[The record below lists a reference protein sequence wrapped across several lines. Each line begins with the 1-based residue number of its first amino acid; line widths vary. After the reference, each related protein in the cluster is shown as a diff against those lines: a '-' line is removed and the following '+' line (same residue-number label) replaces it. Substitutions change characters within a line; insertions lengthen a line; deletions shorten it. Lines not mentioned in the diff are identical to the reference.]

1 MECVVRVLFFLV
13 AVIFFGQLATG
24 VKNILYISSVASPS
38 HFLWSQ
44 RLFERLAE
52 RGHNVTVV
60 NLYKHG
66 FVRGVQLVKLEGIV
80 EELAAEEEDYV
91 EFGQMSPFEVHVAF
105 FDLELYVCQ
114 RAVKSAGF
122 RSMLDYPKDFRFDL
136 VIHDHLAGPCLLILL
151 STFGYPPLIYAS
163 AYNRQSTLT
172 TSLGTVVFPG
182 FVPNQAYDVQHP
194 MTFYQKTVNRLLYFW
209 EYFFKAYIYYPKL
222 DSLIQQELNQT
233 ESVTSLEKR
242 SLLAILNSNQILD
255 LPEAVSPNI
264 VQVGGLHIKPQK
276 SLPNN
281 LLQTLD
287 HSNKV
292 VLFSL
297 GSNVRSDQL
306 DPQILNKLIEA
317 MTAVPTI
324 TFLWKLESDLPQKLP
339 PNVITSPWFPQSELL
354 AHPKLSLF
362 ITHGGLLSVQEA
374 VWHGVPM
381 LGMPIYGD
389 QFGNVNQ
396 LINKGV
402 AKRLSLV
409 DATSEQLVEAIQE
422 ITTNA
427 SYRNNANRL
436 SRMFRDRR
444 ESPLETA
451 IWTIEWVLRNA
462 NDSHVWNHM
471 PSNSGFLERYPLDV
485 LLVSFAGLM
494 ATGFTALL
502 KLLKVLTCTSS
513 KSKKKLD

>member
-1 MECVVRVLFFLV
+1 M
-13 AVIFFGQLATG
+13 
-24 VKNILYISSVASPS
+24 
-38 HFLWSQ
+38 
-44 RLFERLAE
+44 
-52 RGHNVTVV
+52 V

-66 FVRGVQLVKLEGIV
+66 FVRGVHLVKLEGIV
-80 EELAAEEEDYV
+80 EELAAEEADYV
-91 EFGQMSPFEVHVAF
+91 EFGQMNPFEVHVAF
-105 FDLELYVCQ
+105 FDFELHVCQ

-122 RSMLDYPKDFRFDL
+122 QSMLVYPKDFQFDL
-136 VIHDHLAGPCLLILL
+136 MIHDHLAGPCLLSLL

-182 FVPNQAYDVQHP
+182 FVPNQVYDVQHP
-194 MTFYQKTVNRLLYFW
+194 MTFYQRTVNHLLYFW

-222 DSLIQQELNQT
+222 ESLIQQKLNQT

-255 LPEAVSPNI
+255 PPEPISPNI
-264 VQVGGLHIKPQK
+264 VSVGGLHIKPQI
-276 SLPNN
+276 SLPSNLLRMLDHFNN
-281 LLQTLD
+281 L
-287 HSNKV
+287 

-306 DPQILNKLIEA
+306 DLQILSKLIAA
-317 MTAVPTI
+317 MTTLSTI

-339 PNVITSPWFPQSELL
+339 PNVITSPWFPQSDLL
-354 AHPKLSLF
+354 AHPNISLF

-396 LINKGV
+396 LVYKGV

-409 DATSEQLVEAIQE
+409 DATSKQLVEAILE

-427 SYRNNANRL
+427 R
-436 SRMFRDRR
+436 
-444 ESPLETA
+444 
-451 IWTIEWVLRNA
+451 
-462 NDSHVWNHM
+462 
-471 PSNSGFLERYPLDV
+471 
-485 LLVSFAGLM
+485 
-494 ATGFTALL
+494 
-502 KLLKVLTCTSS
+502 
-513 KSKKKLD
+513 